1 MSEGPDESDE
11 VARPYHH
18 GQLREALILVSLQLA
33 EEGGPEAISI
43 REAARRAGV
52 AANAAYRHFEDL
64 NHLRG
69 EVAARARAQ
78 LRDAMQAELDAR
90 PRRRTEAARAKEQL
104 SAVGRGYIRFAL
116 QSPNLFRSAWM
127 ECSVPDF
134 EPSAWS
140 LLQEALQE
148 CARAGLILQGEQ
160 EAAAAAAWSLV
171 HGFAEL
177 ALRGFFGP
185 AEEQALRALS
195 DKVLAL
201 FLPAGR
207 TPSQPVRRRR

>member
-1 MSEGPDESDE
+1 MADSSHEGDE

-18 GQLREALILVSLQLA
+18 GQLREALIAVSMERA

-43 REAARRAGV
+43 RDAARRAGV

-64 NHLRG
+64 NHLRA
-69 EVAARARAQ
+69 EVALRARGR
-78 LRDAMQAELDAR
+78 LREAMQAELEAR

-116 QSPNLFRSAWM
+116 QSPNLFRCAWM
-127 ECSVPDF
+127 DCSLPDP

-140 LLQEALQE
+140 LLLEALDG
-148 CARAGLILQGEQ
+148 CIAAGLIPSKER
-160 EAAAAAAWSLV
+160 EAASAAAWSLV

-177 ALRGFFGP
+177 ALRGLFGP
-185 AEEQALRALS
+185 HDEASIDRLGS
-195 DKVLAL
+195 KVLAL
-201 FLPAGR
+201 FLTPGTAAAPA
-207 TPSQPVRRRR
+207 PRRR

>member
-1 MSEGPDESDE
+1 MAASSHEGDE

-18 GQLREALILVSLQLA
+18 GQLREALITASMDRA

-43 REAARRAGV
+43 RDAARRAGV

-64 NHLRG
+64 NHLRA
-69 EVAARARAQ
+69 EVALRARAR
-78 LRDAMQAELDAR
+78 LREAMQAELEAR

-116 QSPNLFRSAWM
+116 QSPNLFRCAWM
-127 ECSVPDF
+127 DCSMPDP

-140 LLQEALQE
+140 LLLEALDG
-148 CARAGLILQGEQ
+148 CAAVGLIPSNER
-160 EAAAAAAWSLV
+160 EAASAAAWSLV

-177 ALRGFFGP
+177 ALRGLFGP
-185 AEEQALRALS
+185 HDEASIDRLGS
-195 DKVLAL
+195 KVLAL
-201 FLPAGR
+201 FLTNGTAAAPA
-207 TPSQPVRRRR
+207 PRRS

>member
-1 MSEGPDESDE
+1 MTERAAESDE

-18 GQLREALILVSLQLA
+18 GQLREALISVSLQLA
-33 EEGGPEAISI
+33 EAGGPEAISI

-127 ECSVPDF
+127 ECSVPDV

-140 LLQEALQE
+140 LLLEALDG
-148 CARAGLILQGEQ
+148 CAAAGLIPSNER

-177 ALRGFFGP
+177 ALRGLFGP
-185 AEEQALRALS
+185 HDEASIDRLGS
-195 DKVLAL
+195 KVLAL
-201 FLPAGR
+201 FLTNGTSAGP
-207 TPSQPVRRRR
+207 TPRRR